1 MRRDVTYI
9 RYDLAQHSAFG
20 VSAYNTRTCIVYYTL
35 TVHLLRGVYPF
46 TYGDEMRDDD
56 HNLFPFLQR
65 HGQAELERGKEPLV
79 QAAEER
85 ERGEEGTGAK

>member
-1 MRRDVTYI
+1 
-9 RYDLAQHSAFG
+9 
-20 VSAYNTRTCIVYYTL
+20 
-35 TVHLLRGVYPF
+35 
-46 TYGDEMRDDD
+46 MRDDD